1 MPRRVLV
8 GPALIVHTNH
18 EMSCTCNCT
27 LPGIFP
33 WRVTG
38 LLNERRPGCAHHYTR
53 SSRRGAGRHP
63 ASHGK
68 APSTV
73 RQAAPGQTGQ
83 TAEGLFSEG
92 LFLISAAA
100 RPRALPASRAPG
112 SHTTS
117 PPLHFASG
125 RGTRVRMARVHAPTI
140 PQQKRGKS
148 KQKIMLT
155 RRPIR
160 DSNSGPCTERLERS
174 LGLQADT
181 VEGLGD
187 AAP

>member
-38 LLNERRPGCAHHYTR
+38 LLNERRPGCTHHYTR
-53 SSRRGAGRHP
+53 SSRRGAGRRP
-63 ASHGK
+63 PLCARQ
-68 APSTV
+68 
-73 RQAAPGQTGQ
+73 RQAR
-83 TAEGLFSEG
+83 L
-92 LFLISAAA
+92 A
-100 RPRALPASRAPG
+100 RPRRAYFRRAFFSLARLHGLGHCRPAGPPAPIRPP
-112 SHTTS
+112 

-148 KQKIMLT
+148 KQKIKLT